1 MGRIVAGLASSHAY
15 IFVSPDRWDER
26 RTNTRGNCARRY
38 GVEPPDRPEA
48 AAETLEE
55 NQRRYENLRQG
66 LFRLRSAFAE
76 LQPDSWVLIGDDQD
90 ENYREDNLPQFAIYV
105 GDELITGGRDGG
117 GDRYQ
122 CDAILA
128 RTILHGCVDSG
139 IDLAS
144 SNRFEHG
151 LISHAHRDV
160 MRFLDPDGRVPV
172 VPFFVNAIHVP
183 APAPR
188 RCYELG
194 RAIRQAIE
202 AQPDDK
208 RVVIYASGGWSH
220 FKAGLSVDALSGPPH
235 PRVDRCGLRSPSGGR
250 PAGRKGIP
258 GDAANLRR
266 SPGQWRHRVPSVD
279 RAARRS
285 GRSSARRAHLRA
297 LLSGGYGD
305 GCGLLAPGRG
315 RARERRATTCSPG
328 RTLRSRWRAGVCARV
343 NAAPRPRSERS
354 PFLQAS

>member
-26 RTNTRGNCARRY
+26 RTNTRGNYARRY

-76 LQPDSWVLIGDDQD
+76 LQPDSWVLI
-90 ENYREDNLPQFAIYV
+90 

-220 FKAGLSVDALSGPPH
+220 FKAGLSVDALSG
-235 PRVDRCGLRSPSGGR
+235 
-250 PAGRKGIP
+250 
-258 GDAANLRR
+258 
-266 SPGQWRHRVPSVD
+266 
-279 RAARRS
+279 
-285 GRSSARRAHLRA
+285 
-297 LLSGGYGD
+297 
-305 GCGLLAPGRG
+305 
-315 RARERRATTCSPG
+315 
-328 RTLRSRWRAGVCARV
+328 
-343 NAAPRPRSERS
+343 
-354 PFLQAS
+354 